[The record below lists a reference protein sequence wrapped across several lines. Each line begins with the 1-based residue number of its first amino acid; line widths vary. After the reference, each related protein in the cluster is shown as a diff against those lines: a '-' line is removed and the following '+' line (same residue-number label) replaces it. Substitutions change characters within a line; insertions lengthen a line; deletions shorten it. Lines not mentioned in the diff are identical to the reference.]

1 MKSKKITL
9 QDIADQAHVSKALV
23 SRVINNRPVRVSEQ
37 KREQILRIANETD
50 YVPTGKIM
58 NYSSGIPKLN
68 KTIALLL
75 PHMQYKFMADLTET
89 ITHVAYEN
97 GYTVIAFDTQENN
110 TLEMKYLEI
119 CNSVKVSG
127 IIIDSFSSANN
138 RKYIDKLTEWG
149 IPFVFVDYYPNHV
162 ETPNYSIVSTKNE
175 EGMFK
180 LTESL
185 IKRGHKKILSI
196 IQDKSTLTN
205 VSMCRINGYYAAMD
219 KYGLPGFNQIIYPN
233 RDYTQQPIYSLLNTS
248 QKFNAFII
256 HTGSDMQPFCD
267 LILATEYYKQ
277 TDFEIGVFDDFNIS
291 FLDQAKGIH
300 RKTYQRISNIVSQR
314 PQEIGQLA
322 VNTLLENIQKG
333 NQYVPIQSFID
344 CDLINIKE

>member
-110 TLEMKYLEI
+110 TLEMKYMETL
-119 CNSVKVSG
+119 VKVDLSCMMLR
-127 IIIDSFSSANN
+127 IFLCPRLIRLSVSLNMPSSF
-138 RKYIDKLTEWG
+138 L
-149 IPFVFVDYYPNHV
+149 V
-162 ETPNYSIVSTKNE
+162 ETME
-175 EGMFK
+175 
-180 LTESL
+180 
-185 IKRGHKKILSI
+185 
-196 IQDKSTLTN
+196 
-205 VSMCRINGYYAAMD
+205 
-219 KYGLPGFNQIIYPN
+219 
-233 RDYTQQPIYSLLNTS
+233 
-248 QKFNAFII
+248 
-256 HTGSDMQPFCD
+256 
-267 LILATEYYKQ
+267 
-277 TDFEIGVFDDFNIS
+277 
-291 FLDQAKGIH
+291 
-300 RKTYQRISNIVSQR
+300 
-314 PQEIGQLA
+314 
-322 VNTLLENIQKG
+322 
-333 NQYVPIQSFID
+333 
-344 CDLINIKE
+344 

>member
-110 TLEMKYLEI
+110 TLEIWHY
-119 CNSVKVSG
+119 
-127 IIIDSFSSANN
+127 
-138 RKYIDKLTEWG
+138 
-149 IPFVFVDYYPNHV
+149 H
-162 ETPNYSIVSTKNE
+162 
-175 EGMFK
+175 
-180 LTESL
+180 
-185 IKRGHKKILSI
+185 
-196 IQDKSTLTN
+196 
-205 VSMCRINGYYAAMD
+205 
-219 KYGLPGFNQIIYPN
+219 
-233 RDYTQQPIYSLLNTS
+233 
-248 QKFNAFII
+248 
-256 HTGSDMQPFCD
+256 
-267 LILATEYYKQ
+267 
-277 TDFEIGVFDDFNIS
+277 
-291 FLDQAKGIH
+291 
-300 RKTYQRISNIVSQR
+300 
-314 PQEIGQLA
+314 
-322 VNTLLENIQKG
+322 
-333 NQYVPIQSFID
+333 
-344 CDLINIKE
+344 